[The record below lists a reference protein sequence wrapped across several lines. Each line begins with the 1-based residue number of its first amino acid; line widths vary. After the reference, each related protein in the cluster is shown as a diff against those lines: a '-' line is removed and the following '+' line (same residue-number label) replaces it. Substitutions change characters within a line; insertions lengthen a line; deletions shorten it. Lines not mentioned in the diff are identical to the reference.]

1 MKKYI
6 YSIYILL
13 VGFMTSCV
21 KLDTEPTDMAS
32 SLTYFSNDTEIEYAL
47 NAVYDKIGSNYI
59 FGGGDCL
66 STIFDATDQFWGST
80 SPSIAVYDYT
90 ASDVRV
96 SIIWRDL
103 YTGIERANILL
114 KNINDAEMDEDQ
126 KMVTIGEAKFLRA
139 FYYFMLVQNY
149 GAVPLKTEPTESA
162 NDVSFART
170 NASEVYDFIYAEM
183 VEAESLVNPITDY
196 SYAERVTKSAV
207 QGILARVSLY
217 RAGFLNRKDKSEDQI
232 REYYT
237 NALFWAEKVINSGLH
252 DLNPDYAQVFINLI
266 QDKYDTK
273 ESIFEIGH
281 FTDGASGVFGSSEI
295 GDLGNHNGI
304 PQQLTQYGYSGARY
318 RLHPKLFK
326 TFEYNEEY
334 QDTRRD
340 WCIADYLFVRNS
352 NPPEKEYWID
362 EEGEAYEDPNKLV
375 YRRIG
380 KFRREYEL
388 EEDKIKNYNSTNNP
402 VLRFSDV
409 LLMAAEAENELNGPT
424 PKAHQYLNRVR
435 NRAQISEIE
444 NITSKDEFLEIIQD
458 ERYTELCFEGFRR
471 MDLIRWGILVEE
483 MSEMVD
489 FNRANGLTHIT
500 FNRAGVN
507 ISERDYYLPIPVRE
521 ISLDPLLTQ
530 NPGW

>member
-6 YSIYILL
+6 LSIHIIL
-13 VGFMTSCV
+13 VGLLTSCV

-32 SLTYFSNDTEIEYAL
+32 SLTYFSNETEVEYAL
-47 NAVYDKIGSNYI
+47 NGIYDKIGSNYI

-66 STIFDATDQFWGST
+66 STMFDVTDQAWRST
-80 SPSIAVYDYT
+80 SVSITSYDYP

-96 SIIWRDL
+96 SIIWREL
-103 YTGIERANILL
+103 YIGIERANILL
-114 KNINDAEMDEDQ
+114 KNIDDADMEQDA
-126 KMVTIGEAKFLRA
+126 KNVVIGEAKFLRA

-149 GAVPLKTEPTESA
+149 GAVPLKTEPTQSA
-162 NDVSFART
+162 NDVYFERT

-217 RAGFLNRKDKSEDQI
+217 RAGFLNRKDKSAEQI
-232 REYYT
+232 QEYYE

-266 QDKYDTK
+266 QDQYETQ

-281 FTDGASGVFGSSEI
+281 FTDGASGVFGTAEI
-295 GDLGNHNGI
+295 GDLGNNNGI
-304 PQQLTQYGYSGARY
+304 AQRILEYGYSGAQY
-318 RLHPKLFK
+318 RITAKLYNA
-326 TFEYNEEY
+326 FEYNDQY

-340 WCIADYLFVRNS
+340 WCIASYRFVRDS
-352 NPPEKEYWID
+352 NPPVKEYWS
-362 EEGEAYEDPNKLV
+362 EVYVGTSEDPNRV
-375 YRRIG
+375 VNRNIG

-388 EEDKIKNYNSTNNP
+388 QEDKIKNYNSTNNP
-402 VLRFSDV
+402 LLRFSDV

-424 PKAHQYLNRVR
+424 PKAHEYLNRVR
-435 NRAQISEIE
+435 NRAQVSEIE
-444 NITSKDEFLEIIQD
+444 NISSKEAFLDILQD

-483 MSEMVD
+483 MREMVD
-489 FNRANGLTHIT
+489 YNNANNLAYSVYNRSGL
-500 FNRAGVN
+500 N
-507 ISERDYYLPIPVRE
+507 ISEKDYYLPIPVRE
-521 ISLDPLLTQ
+521 LSLDPLLTQ